1 MSKRP
6 PPDPMLA
13 EVQQEFNAISALLAA
28 TDAASR
34 DEAKQRIIHLFRKVD
49 TALADFSRLKE
60 NIRGLVDRYHQLG
73 PKGGLTNGPDPAPLV
88 RDDLGAST
96 FIEKGWSLIAL
107 GDAAGAMQALQRA
120 LELSPGNSQALTLLG
135 WAEMLGERLD
145 DALNTFSQVLT
156 RDPDN
161 ALARVNVGYICL
173 KKRIFGEAIEHLSRV
188 IRLENDPRATLYA
201 HYYLGLVYLERGMYT
216 DSRAFL
222 EKAIGL
228 GPNLIEA
235 YYDLGRAQWL
245 AGQREMAKDT
255 WRKGASANR
264 FAPWAARC
272 EEILERTAKGGEV
285 PRSLFS

>member
-1 MSKRP
+1 MTKRP
-6 PPDPMLA
+6 PPDPMLS
-13 EVQQEFNAISALLAA
+13 EVQQEFNAISALLAQS
-28 TDAASR
+28 DAASR

-73 PKGGLTNGPDPAPLV
+73 PKGITNGPDPAPLV

-222 EKAIGL
+222 EKAIAL

>member
-1 MSKRP
+1 MTKRP
-6 PPDPMLA
+6 PPDPMLS
-13 EVQQEFNAISALLAA
+13 EVQQEFNAISALLAQSDPVA
-28 TDAASR
+28 R
-34 DEAKQRIIHLFRKVD
+34 DEAKQRIINLFRKVD

-73 PKGGLTNGPDPAPLV
+73 PKVVSNGPEPAPLV

-107 GDAAGAMQALQRA
+107 GDSAGAMQALQRA
-120 LELSPGNSQALTLLG
+120 LELSPGNAQALTLLG
-135 WAEMLGERLD
+135 WAEMLGEKLD

-201 HYYLGLVYLERGMYT
+201 HYYLGLVYLERGMYS

-222 EKAIGL
+222 EKAINL

-235 YYDLGRAQWL
+235 YYHMGFVLYRQQRLDQARAVWESAVARNPYNLYSKRAKAALEELEAGR
-245 AGQREMAKDT
+245 
-255 WRKGASANR
+255 
-264 FAPWAARC
+264 PV
-272 EEILERTAKGGEV
+272 EEH
-285 PRSLFS
+285 